1 MKNWKNVKLTESQ
14 NTLIMTLKKA
24 ILNEYNI
31 ELTTNDILAR
41 LLALG
46 FKSLDRQALIED
58 PMIMFQED
66 R

>member
-1 MKNWKNVKLTESQ
+1 MNSWKNVKLTESQ